1 MWELTS
7 ETTEDQGQGKQ
18 QSADQDDVTLLKETY
33 ASKVKVI
40 KPQIRKDDIMG
51 AMKKAMA
58 ESAKDTQEQEDRAYN
73 VLIFNAKE
81 SGDADR
87 KKRIT
92 HDTELIEGLLTVMK
106 VQPIPNIEKVVR
118 LGKKQENNARP
129 LRFRVKTLEE
139 KAEIM
144 ANLYKLGDADTQY
157 KEMTVRHN
165 LTPDQREELREVV
178 KKAKEQT
185 EKARAENQPFLFRV
199 RCMPGPYWE
208 PMVKKIR
215 IQGLRHH

>member
-58 ESAKDTQEQEDRAYN
+58 ESAKDTQEKEYRAYN

-157 KEMTVRHN
+157 KEMTVRHD
-165 LTPDQREELREVV
+165 LTHDQREELREVV